1 MWSRVSDRCQS
12 KASGAWCNYNR
23 QAAPCFLVAF
33 VCVVIYPH
41 ICLNLSCQLQAA
53 VVKAVSA
60 QKRFMHAKLS
70 ISANYDKG
78 TVQKGVKYFC
88 NYIAGIHPDEG
99 ATPSADTPSYHP
111 PPATL
116 PSPPLSSEWTGQALY
131 EKFQNLSEY
140 REVLLDRYCNQSRPE
155 FHITPFDCQGFL
167 DVRSPIVHPPQH
179 MCALYAATLMHVNFH
194 ALAPCFL
201 TSLLRRTKVTRP
213 RSRRCSDQK

>member
-1 MWSRVSDRCQS
+1 MSDRCQS

-23 QAAPCFLVAF
+23 CCPLLSCSIRLRVLLDPQ
-33 VCVVIYPH
+33 
-41 ICLNLSCQLQAA
+41 ICLNHSRQLQAA

-60 QKRFMHAKLS
+60 QKRFMHAKFS

-99 ATPSADTPSYHP
+99 ATPSPDTPPPYHL

-116 PSPPLSSEWTGQALY
+116 HSPPLSSEWTGSALY
-131 EKFQNLSEY
+131 EKFQNLSQY
-140 REVLLDRYCNQSRPE
+140 REVLLDRYCNPSQPE

-167 DVRSPIVHPPQH
+167 DVRSPIAHNP
-179 MCALYAATLMHVNFH
+179 
-194 ALAPCFL
+194 
-201 TSLLRRTKVTRP
+201 
-213 RSRRCSDQK
+213 

>member
-88 NYIAGIHPDEG
+88 NYIASIHPDEG
-99 ATPSADTPSYHP
+99 ATPSPNQYSTSIQP
-111 PPATL
+111 PT
-116 PSPPLSSEWTGQALY
+116 SPPTLLPCPQNGLAQLCMRSSKTWLSTGRFSSTGTATQ
-131 EKFQNLSEY
+131 
-140 REVLLDRYCNQSRPE
+140 VDRSSTSR
-155 FHITPFDCQGFL
+155 HLIARASL
-167 DVRSPIVHPPQH
+167 
-179 MCALYAATLMHVNFH
+179 MCV
-194 ALAPCFL
+194 AP
-201 TSLLRRTKVTRP
+201 
-213 RSRRCSDQK
+213 